1 MFIHWAKDPRRLANV
16 DYVQLV
22 NTRFEGGSLK
32 RFILRL
38 VLSGM
43 MVLLMVAV
51 LPAVASAQDE
61 PPTVEDIVVAVDTV
75 WVIVAAVLVLFMQA
89 GFAMLEVGFSRMKN
103 VGSVVAKIL
112 ANMGIGLIAFWVAG
126 FAIAFGTGNA
136 IIGTEG
142 WFTSAAPD
150 QVNAVF
156 AGISATDVPLSARF
170 LFQVAFAL
178 VSLAIVW
185 GTMLERTKFAVYL
198 VFAVIFAG
206 LIYPTVGHWI
216 WGGGWLS
223 TLGMQDFAGST
234 VVHLQGAMAALA
246 GTLLLG
252 PRIGKYDEAGRPQTI
267 PGHNMP
273 LAVLGVIILWIG
285 WWGFNPGSTLK
296 AVGAPFA
303 DIALTTNLAAGAGV
317 LGAMLMSYI
326 YRRNVDVGMA
336 GNGAIAA
343 LVAITAACAFVEP
356 WASIVI
362 GFVAGVIMYLVLLY
376 VDKIGVDD
384 PLGAIAAHGMG
395 GIWGT
400 LSTGLFAAPALV
412 ESTGVGNPGLFYGG
426 GFSQLGIQAL
436 GILAAGGFTFITSY
450 AVFAVLKAT
459 IGLRVKPEQELNGLD
474 ISEHG
479 VFGYGEQL
487 VATDPNGSAR
497 TLPEPLEKTAGG
509 TTS

>member
-1 MFIHWAKDPRRLANV
+1 
-16 DYVQLV
+16 
-22 NTRFEGGSLK
+22 
-32 RFILRL
+32 
-38 VLSGM
+38 M
-43 MVLLMVAV
+43 MVLLLLAA
-51 LPAVASAQDE
+51 LPAVAFAVDTPVATGEATTQD
-61 PPTVEDIVVAVDTV
+61 IAVAVDTI
-75 WVIVAAVLVLFMQA
+75 WVIVAAMLVLFMQA

-112 ANMGIGLIAFWVAG
+112 ANMGIGLIVYWVAG
-126 FAIAFGTGNA
+126 FAFAFGDGGSLNP
-136 IIGTEG
+136 IIGLHG
-142 WFTSAAPD
+142 FFTDPGADA
-150 QVNAVF
+150 NATF
-156 AGISATDVPLSARF
+156 AGLSWTAVPLSAKF

-198 VFAVIFAG
+198 IFAVVFAGF
-206 LIYPTVGHWI
+206 IYPTVSHWI

-223 TLGMQDFAGST
+223 GLGMQDFAGST
-234 VVHLQGAMAALA
+234 VVHLQGAMAAFA

-252 PRIGKYDEAGRPQTI
+252 PRIGKYDDEGNPQTI

-273 LAVLGVIILWIG
+273 LAVLGVLILWIG
-285 WWGFNPGSTLK
+285 WWGFNPGSTLA
-296 AVGAPFA
+296 AVGQPFA

-317 LGAMLMSYI
+317 LGAMVMSYA

-356 WASIVI
+356 WASIVV
-362 GFVAGVIMYLVLLY
+362 GFVAGVVMYVTLLF
-376 VDKIGVDD
+376 VDRIGVDD

-400 LSTGLFAAPALV
+400 LSCGLFATPALA
-412 ESTGVGNPGLFYGG
+412 ESVGAGQGGLFYTGS
-426 GFSQLGIQAL
+426 FYQLGIQAL
-436 GILAAGGFTFITSY
+436 GIVTAGGFTFITSFV
-450 AVFAVLKAT
+450 VFALLKAT
-459 IGLRVKPEQELNGLD
+459 VGLRVKPDEELNGLD

-487 VATDPNGSAR
+487 VATDHPGNGNGRRFPAEH
-497 TLPEPLEKTAGG
+497 TTQG
-509 TTS
+509 TT